1 MTNEE
6 LVELIQAGD
15 SEKLSDLWEQVERF
29 VELKANRFIRST
41 PFSDDLA
48 EDLKQAGFLAVV
60 NAAAA
65 FDLDRG
71 FTFLS
76 YLPYHLKVEFY
87 KALGLRTERQ
97 RRDPL
102 HTARSLETVL
112 MESDNG
118 DALTIEDTQGA
129 PDPGYEDTEQRIYI
143 DELRAALE
151 SEIDLLPEKEG
162 RIIRR
167 YYFEGD
173 TLTAIAAEENVT
185 PQLIRARK
193 QKGMRLLRKRANS
206 ALAEF
211 IEDRTP
217 YYNTIGLNYFHKT
230 HTSPVEFAV
239 EQRLKAEQKARV
251 PKTADYFCFSE

>member
-1 MTNEE
+1 MDGYSSAGGKAAGGFFVLFLWQLVRPSETRPEHAGEPTAKRRENHDGTPQTATERNRGRRMTNEE
-6 LVELIQAGD
+6 LIKLIQAGD
-15 SEKLSDLWEQVERF
+15 SEKISVLWEQVERF

-87 KALGLRTERQ
+87 KALGLRSERQ

-151 SEIDLLPEKEG
+151 SEIDLLQ
-162 RIIRR
+162 
-167 YYFEGD
+167 
-173 TLTAIAAEENVT
+173 TL
-185 PQLIRARK
+185 
-193 QKGMRLLRKRANS
+193 
-206 ALAEF
+206 F
-211 IEDRTP
+211 
-217 YYNTIGLNYFHKT
+217 
-230 HTSPVEFAV
+230 
-239 EQRLKAEQKARV
+239 RV
-251 PKTADYFCFSE
+251 PKVCARQF